1 MNPARNG
8 VERDD
13 IMSAVRKITDIER
26 IRRLEPISSLSADQL
41 RELLDTARLECLEPG
56 QALFAAGDTDTQAIY
71 LLDGSV
77 ELRPV
82 DSSGTHPVSAGSD
95 EARHPIANDHRR
107 RMTAVAVTRAE
118 ILRIDKELLDTLLTW
133 GQISAPE
140 EDVVMSEDGIITINK
155 ADWLK
160 TMIKSPTFRRL
171 PPSNIEQLLHRL
183 EPVIVRAGDVI
194 IRQGDSG
201 DYFYMIDQGIA
212 LVMRNPDNDEDSI
225 EMAEL
230 DSGASFGEAALI
242 SDNPR
247 NATVSMRSDGILL
260 RLSKEDFNTLLRQP
274 TLQAVD
280 YARAAAEVAAGEAA
294 WIDVRLPSEY
304 AHSHLPQARNIPM
317 RALHKEARDLD
328 RSLAYVCYC
337 QTGSRS
343 SAAVFALRNYGINA
357 RVLRNGLQSAPPEA
371 LRSE

>member
-1 MNPARNG
+1 
-8 VERDD
+8 
-13 IMSAVRKITDIER
+13 MSAARKITDIER

-56 QALFAAGDTDTQAIY
+56 QPLFAGSDTDTQAVY

-77 ELRPV
+77 ELRPL
-82 DSSGTHPVSAGSD
+82 DSGGTHPISAGCD
-95 EARHPIANDHRR
+95 EARHPIANDRPR

-118 ILRIDKELLDTLLTW
+118 VLRIDRELLDTLLTW

-160 TMIKSPTFRRL
+160 SMIKSPTFRRL

-183 EPVIVRAGDVI
+183 EPVIVHAGDVI
-194 IRQGDSG
+194 IRQGDAG

-280 YARAAAEVAAGEAA
+280 YARAAADVAAGSAA

-304 AHSHLPQARNIPM
+304 AHSHLPRARNIPM

-343 SAAVFALRNYGINA
+343 SAAVFVLRNYGINA

>member
-1 MNPARNG
+1 
-8 VERDD
+8 
-13 IMSAVRKITDIER
+13 MSAVRKIADFER
-26 IRRLEPISSLSADQL
+26 IRRLEPISSLHPDQL
-41 RELLDTARLECLEPG
+41 RELLESARIEGLEPG
-56 QALFAAGDTDTQAIY
+56 QTIFAAGDTDSQAVY
-71 LLDGSV
+71 LLEGSV
-77 ELRPV
+77 ELRPAE
-82 DSSGTHPVSAGSD
+82 SGGSHPVSSGSE
-95 EARHPIANDHRR
+95 EARHPLANDHPR
-107 RMTAVAVTRAE
+107 RMTAIALTRTE
-118 ILRIDKELLDTLLTW
+118 IVRIDQELLDTLLTW

-171 PPSNIEQLLHRL
+171 PPANIEQLLHRL
-183 EPVIVRAGDVI
+183 EPIIVHAGDEI
-194 IRQGDSG
+194 IRQGDIG

-212 LVMRNPDNDEDSI
+212 LVMRNPDNAEDSI

-230 DSGASFGEAALI
+230 NPGASFGEAALI

-280 YARAAAEVAAGEAA
+280 YTHAAAGVMAGSAA
-294 WIDVRLPSEY
+294 WIDVRLPSEFV
-304 AHSHLPQARNIPM
+304 HSHLPRARNIPM

-343 SAAVFALRNYGINA
+343 SAAVFVLRNYGINA
-357 RVLRNGLQSAPPEA
+357 RVLRNGLQGVPPEA
-371 LRSE
+371 LLPE